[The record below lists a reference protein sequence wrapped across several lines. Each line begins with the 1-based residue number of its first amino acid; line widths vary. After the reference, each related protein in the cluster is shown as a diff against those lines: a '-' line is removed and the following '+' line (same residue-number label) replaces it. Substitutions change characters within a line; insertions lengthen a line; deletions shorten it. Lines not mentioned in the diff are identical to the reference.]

1 MEEEDDDDEDEP
13 VAKAAVARAPAQPQV
28 MQAAVAVQ
36 PQQPMQQ
43 VRLMTHTR
51 RNRKALPCDQLV
63 VSPTTVVPCL
73 TPGFPLARGLSGLAG
88 RVSEVGLALAR
99 VACEPATLQRCG
111 VTSPLA
117 EPHHRH
123 SRRPPAGRVTARG
136 ECVCGAWEGGGT
148 ILAYGLW
155 RNRTWVLAPGR
166 LPRSCPRVLASV
178 PPSPLAVLAA
188 NTPARRL
195 SHPAAKETL
204 STSPRE
210 REKHAPRQLRSLRSG
225 ELCARRKE
233 RNRTAACREEVTST
247 YAGRVA
253 AGDTAAHAP
262 RSLKLNVKAPPAR
275 HVSPKHPETDPLPL
289 CVSP

>member
-136 ECVCGAWEGGGT
+136 ECVCGAWVGGGT
-148 ILAYGLW
+148 ILA
-155 RNRTWVLAPGR
+155 
-166 LPRSCPRVLASV
+166 
-178 PPSPLAVLAA
+178 
-188 NTPARRL
+188 
-195 SHPAAKETL
+195 
-204 STSPRE
+204 
-210 REKHAPRQLRSLRSG
+210 
-225 ELCARRKE
+225 
-233 RNRTAACREEVTST
+233 
-247 YAGRVA
+247 
-253 AGDTAAHAP
+253 
-262 RSLKLNVKAPPAR
+262 
-275 HVSPKHPETDPLPL
+275 
-289 CVSP
+289 